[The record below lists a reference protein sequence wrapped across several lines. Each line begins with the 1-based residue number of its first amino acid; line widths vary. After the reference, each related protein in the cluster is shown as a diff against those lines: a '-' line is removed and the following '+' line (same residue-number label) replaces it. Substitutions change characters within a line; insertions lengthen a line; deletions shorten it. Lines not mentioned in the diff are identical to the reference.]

1 MWRQVLIWLAAL
13 RRLYP
18 VSTSTLKFVVC
29 FLCHNSK
36 GKAKCAIILMD
47 FEMHRSWGSSDCD
60 SEGGKGVSLQGV
72 RFCHGG
78 SIAI

>member
-29 FLCHNSK
+29 FLCYNSK

-47 FEMHRSWGSSDCD
+47 FETHRSWGSSGCD
-60 SEGGKGVSLQGV
+60 SAGGKGVSLLGV
-72 RFCHGG
+72 SLRHGW